1 VDEKMEGLILLDSS
15 VLIEYFRKKDKS
27 QTFFFKLSKQYEGF
41 AIPVTVHFEIMA
53 GSNRIQDKFWENLF
67 NDFLIIPY
75 TVPVNYQAR
84 EIRWSLMKKR
94 KSIVFKDLLI
104 AATALNFNL
113 VLATLNKKHYS
124 DIENIILITPSS
136 PF

>member
-1 VDEKMEGLILLDSS
+1 MEGVILLDSS
-15 VLIEYFRKKDKS
+15 VLIEYFRKKDKF
-27 QTFFFKLSKQYEGF
+27 QTFFFKLSKQYNGF
-41 AIPVTVHFEIMA
+41 AIPVTVHFEILA
-53 GSNRIQDKFWENLF
+53 GSNRVQDKFWENLF

-75 TVPVNYQAR
+75 IAPINYLAR

-94 KSIVFKDLLI
+94 KSIEFKDLLI

-113 VLATLNKKHYS
+113 ALATLNKKHYS
-124 DIENIILITPSS
+124 DIEDIILITPSS